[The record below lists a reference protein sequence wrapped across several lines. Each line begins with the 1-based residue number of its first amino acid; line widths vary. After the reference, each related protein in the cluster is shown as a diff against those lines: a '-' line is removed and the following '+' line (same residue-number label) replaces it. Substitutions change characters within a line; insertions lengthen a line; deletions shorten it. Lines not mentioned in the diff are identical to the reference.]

1 MGSPKS
7 LRQILLQTGLAWV
20 ANLNDPEGAFSIGR
34 TTDAVHTILP
44 ASLDVTPRMSN
55 TAMTEFLVSS
65 LPGLYNYSTI
75 KVGDMLTI
83 IDERQRKII
92 MHLKGSGQTERGRYE
107 NEYLWILST
116 NDDGK
121 LIKESFEYIDSYLF
135 TEFSS

>member
-20 ANLNDPEGAFSIGR
+20 ANLNDPEGTFSIGR

-44 ASLDVTPRMSN
+44 ASLDVTPRMNN

-65 LPGLYNYSTI
+65 LPGLHNYSTI
-75 KVGDMLTI
+75 EVGDMPTI
-83 IDERQRKII
+83 IDEKQRRII
-92 MHLKGSGQTERGRYE
+92 MHLTGSGQTERGPYR
-107 NEYLWILST
+107 NEYLWVLTTS
-116 NDDGK
+116 DDGK

-135 TEFSS
+135 TEYIS